1 VDSSRPDPSV
11 NTLISLAHSLSQHG
25 RFAEAAEAG
34 STAVSI
40 LGKRARSGSASD
52 LGELATSLL
61 ILGSLQAQNNEF
73 DAAGA
78 TIREAAMIFLR
89 LCEDDL
95 VTYFPRLMN
104 CVPNLWEIVT
114 EESDAS
120 ALSSYNRV
128 QSSIIAM
135 YEKVRTAHPS
145 VYLPMLVFSQRGAGI
160 AKIRMLIS
168 KGTQEPQTL
177 DQATAAVSIYRRIS
191 ALDDELYGP
200 LLATALTDYADHLDA
215 AGRMEEAVAASEEAV
230 GLWRGGS
237 GWADIAKRSSLF
249 EASVQTARRLAALD
263 RNAEALTFAREGLD
277 EARRIN
283 VAGSNP
289 LILAGALH
297 NCLWL
302 AQACGKPVDVGY
314 ITEFSNVCMELAA
327 DPDDRHLPEFGRN
340 LINVAYSLS
349 KDDLDEYALLSAR
362 TAVRIFEQLS
372 KATPGRYPSELSHG
386 NLILGAVCRAMGHYY
401 DAVQPLMRSA
411 ALAEEIGDS
420 RNVTDA
426 RSELTECYKCDPQ
439 AVGAALQN
447 VMQEPL
453 PQWLTDHDE

>member
-1 VDSSRPDPSV
+1 VDSRPDPSV
-11 NTLISLAHSLSQHG
+11 STLISLAHSLSQHG

-34 STAVSI
+34 SKAVSI
-40 LGKRARSGSASD
+40 LRKRAHSGSASD

-61 ILGSLQAQNNEF
+61 IVGSLQAQNSEF

-78 TIREAAMIFLR
+78 TIREAAAIFLR
-89 LCEDDL
+89 LCEEDL

-104 CVPNLWEIVT
+104 CVHGLWEIVT

-120 ALSSYNRV
+120 ALASYNRV
-128 QSSIIAM
+128 QISITAL
-135 YEKVRTAHPS
+135 YEKVHEAHPR
-145 VYLPMLVFSQRGAGI
+145 VYLPMLVFSQRGAGK

-177 DQATAAVSIYRRIS
+177 DQAAAAVSIYRRVR
-191 ALDDELYGP
+191 ALDVELYGP
-200 LLATALTDYADHLDA
+200 LLATALTDYADQLDA
-215 AGRMEEAVAASEEAV
+215 AGRMEEAVTASEEAV
-230 GLWRGGS
+230 ELWRGGS
-237 GWADIAKRSSLF
+237 EWADIAKRSSLF
-249 EASVQTARRLAALD
+249 DASVQTARRLAALD
-263 RNAEALTFAREGLD
+263 RKAEALTFARKGLD

-289 LILAGALH
+289 LILADALH

-314 ITEFSNVCMELAA
+314 VTEFASVCMELAA

-349 KDDLDEYALLSAR
+349 EDDLDEYALLSAR
-362 TAVRIFEQLS
+362 TAVRTFERLS
-372 KATPGRYPSELSHG
+372 EATPGRYPSELSLG

-401 DAVQPLMRSA
+401 DAVQPLMRAA

-420 RNVTDA
+420 GKVADA
-426 RSELTECYKCDPQ
+426 QTELIKCYKCDPR

-453 PQWLTDHDE
+453 PKWLTEPDE